1 MRASS
6 RFTVAF
12 TLALTCA
19 LPILVACASS
29 SGRSGSTVGGLF
41 DPGESDNEGY
51 REERAY
57 GGGGGGG
64 GGYATQ
70 GAPSYAPPPAPPT
83 EPMPTAAKER
93 IDSDESYSGVAISES
108 VSTIQS
114 APGSVARDV
123 FDFAGDVIEGA
134 LARPSGDKSAAA
146 PNDAQQKAPDPSL
159 PKAGEP
165 VKGDKPPVESSAAK
179 RLVIYKGSL
188 VVLVAAVEPA
198 VEKLSARANELGGY
212 VENQSGNSASN
223 NATITMRVPADKFY
237 ALVNEL
243 GTYGQVTQKNV
254 TASDVT
260 KTVFDIE
267 LRLETAEKSRQRLL
281 DLLKSAT
288 KMDEILQIENEVRRL
303 TQEIEGM
310 KGELRFL
317 KDQVSFSTLAVTFY
331 SNAPPPNQGPTRTR
345 SRFEWINQVGVESVL
360 YNF

>member
-1 MRASS
+1 M
-6 RFTVAF
+6 
-12 TLALTCA
+12 
-19 LPILVACASS
+19 LVACASA
-29 SGRSGSTVGGLF
+29 GRKGADVGGLF
-41 DPGESDNEGY
+41 DEGERDNDY
-51 REERAY
+51 REEERAY
-57 GGGGGGG
+57 GGGGGGD
-64 GGYATQ
+64 YAAQ

-83 EPMPTAAKER
+83 DAPSRPQSDDSYEAAPMA
-93 IDSDESYSGVAISES
+93 VSES
-108 VSTIQS
+108 VAVIQS
-114 APGSVARDV
+114 SPGSVASGV
-123 FDFAGDVIEGA
+123 FDFAGEMIDGA
-134 LARPSGDKSAAA
+134 LARPGGDKKAEAPRAA
-146 PNDAQQKAPDPSL
+146 PKKAPDPSL
-159 PKAGEP
+159 PNTGEP

-179 RLVIYKGSL
+179 RLVIYKGAL
-188 VVLVAAVEPA
+188 VVLVAGVEPS
-198 VEKLSARANELGGY
+198 VEKLSARVNELGGY

-223 NATITMRVPADKFY
+223 NATVSMRVPADKFY

-254 TASDVT
+254 SASDVT

-281 DLLKSAT
+281 DLLKSAN
-288 KMDEILQIENEVRRL
+288 KMEEILQIENEVRRL
-303 TQEIEGM
+303 TTEIEGM